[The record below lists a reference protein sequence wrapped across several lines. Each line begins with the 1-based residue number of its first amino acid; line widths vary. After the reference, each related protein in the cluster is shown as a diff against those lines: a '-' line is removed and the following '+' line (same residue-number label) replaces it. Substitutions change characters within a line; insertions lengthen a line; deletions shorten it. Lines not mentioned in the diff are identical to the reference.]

1 MQMNCRAAPTPAIL
15 LLLLT
20 HAHDTS
26 ALRLAVRPKLWLLD
40 RDGCINAD
48 VGSPGVVRRE
58 DLHLIPGSAGAITR
72 LRLFAPVAVVTNQS
86 ARGKGLLSAAGLDEI
101 HERLRHL
108 IASASRGGLASE
120 DGSRWDGLYALHD
133 FTCEPSE
140 AVMVGDS
147 WSDVARRAGC
157 VPVLLATGHGQA
169 LAAALRRQGTRLP
182 ASLTAAALSE
192 AALVREALCG
202 GPVSVYETLA
212 QAADALLA

>member
-1 MQMNCRAAPTPAIL
+1 MSLSMQMNCRAAPTPAIL

-108 IASASRGGLASE
+108 IASAARGGLASE
-120 DGSRWDGLYALHD
+120 DGSRWDGLYVCEDAL
-133 FTCEPSE
+133 PSSRKKPAAGMLLE
-140 AVMVGDS
+140 AQRRSSVCR
-147 WSDVARRAGC
+147 AR
-157 VPVLLATGHGQA
+157 
-169 LAAALRRQGTRLP
+169 LRTPSLTRLGLCRRCTTLR
-182 ASLTAAALSE
+182 ASRA
-192 AALVREALCG
+192 R
-202 GPVSVYETLA
+202 
-212 QAADALLA
+212 Q